1 MGKMTLKL
9 GLNIQDILPP
19 IFTFLLL
26 YMKVFIPVSNV
37 GVTPFLEGILIF

>member
-26 YMKVFIPVSNV
+26 YMKSLHTCEYV
-37 GVTPFLEGILIF
+37 GVTTSLEGILIF